1 MPRMGPQKQKKKADS
16 WAGGSIPMPLREDI
30 LTPIPGDN
38 PSGIDLRHDTKLLI
52 HDKIKEARRQDDDL
66 AQGAWQSER
75 KTANFPLV
83 VKLAQDSLATVS
95 KDLQLAAWLTEGLLV
110 IEGFSGL
117 RVGIGLCHSLLT
129 QFWDTVYPVIEDG
142 DRELRATPLDWV
154 GSKLE
159 LPVRNSPITA
169 QGYSL
174 ITYKDSRLVGFED
187 QVKTDKERAA
197 RAKQIAAGKI
207 APEVFDKSFTDTPK
221 VFYLQA
227 EKELD
232 GSIEALDT
240 LEKYCDEQFEDDA
253 PSFGKLRDAL
263 KEVRQVVHTLLQ
275 KKREKEPDPV
285 EPEPVVEGAAEGTQE
300 GGEGGAVAG
309 GIAGY
314 GSAEP
319 ADRRQAVA
327 AIAGAASFLRKKE
340 PLSPAPYLLLRGL
353 RWGELRTGSTVS
365 DSTLLEAPPTELRQ
379 QIKRLAL
386 SKKWSELLEAGEQA
400 MTLPCGRAW
409 LDLQRLSVA
418 ACTALGPEYEPIATA
433 IQSELRALL
442 NDLPELLDATLL
454 DDTPAANAET
464 RLWLQHLGTP
474 QKAATPAEEEAA
486 SDPPAELNGTPTWLT
501 QAADAYILAKEAL
514 AAGQEEKAF
523 SIMRIAVTRQRSGRS
538 RFRRTM
544 QLAELAV
551 TAGKDA
557 IAQPLLEDIAATIE
571 NHKLD
576 AWEDPETVAGYLSML
591 MRNSKKIQGSSS
603 EKQKLF
609 ERICRL
615 DPVQALSA
623 G

>member
-1 MPRMGPQKQKKKADS
+1 MGPQKQKKKADS